1 MKWLIE
7 EVKEFMFDVMFMVL
21 FFMIIILISG
31 GI

>member
-21 FFMIIILISG
+21 FFMIIILLNG